1 MNALPRFPT
10 TRSLPISFRG
20 PVNDRSRAPQ
30 VRVNH
35 RIRVP
40 EVRVI
45 ADDGAQLGIMS
56 VSEALRMAQDKG
68 LDLVEVNPKAEP
80 PVCKVM
86 DYGKYKYEEK
96 KKANEARKKQVT
108 VETKEIKVRPKTDE
122 HDLDTKVKHIKRFLE
137 EGNKAKITVRFRGRE
152 VTHPE
157 KGREV
162 VDDILKALEGLIVVE
177 QHPQMEGKTMTVL
190 LAPKPAVAIA
200 NAAKK
205 AAPTVGP
212 TATPAASPA
221 AAPAAQA
228 AVPSAAPSGSSAPTT

>member
-1 MNALPRFPT
+1 MWERGRAPQPRGE
-10 TRSLPISFRG
+10 SAIAFRG
-20 PVNDRSRAPQ
+20 PIDNRNRVPQ

-45 ADDGAQLGIMS
+45 DDSGAQLGIMS
-56 VSEALRMAQDKG
+56 SSEALRLAQDRG

-86 DYGKYKYEEK
+86 DYGKFKYEEK
-96 KKANEARKKQVT
+96 KKANEQRKRQTT
-108 VETKEIKVRPKTDE
+108 VEIKEVKVRPKTDE
-122 HDLDTKVKHIKRFLE
+122 HDLDTKIKHIKRFLE

-162 VDDILKALEGLIVVE
+162 VDDIIKALEGLIVVE
-177 QHPQMEGKTMTVL
+177 QMPVMEGKAMTAL
-190 LAPKPAVAIA
+190 IAPKPGAF
-200 NAAKK
+200 KK
-205 AAPTVGP
+205 AAPAPG
-212 TATPAASPA
+212 TAPVA
-221 AAPAAQA
+221 
-228 AVPSAAPSGSSAPTT
+228 GEG

>member
-1 MNALPRFPT
+1 MRRGPLAVCAVRPDNPRPFHCPLWE
-10 TRSLPISFRG
+10 RGRAPQPRGESAIAFRG
-20 PVNDRSRAPQ
+20 PIDNRNRVPQ

-45 ADDGAQLGIMS
+45 DDSGAQLGIMS
-56 VSEALRMAQDKG
+56 SSEALRLAQDRG

-86 DYGKYKYEEK
+86 DYGKFKYEEK
-96 KKANEARKKQVT
+96 KKANEQRKRQTT
-108 VETKEIKVRPKTDE
+108 VEIKEVKVRPKTDE
-122 HDLDTKVKHIKRFLE
+122 HDLDTKIKHIKRFLE

-162 VDDILKALEGLIVVE
+162 VDDIIKALEGLIVVE
-177 QHPQMEGKTMTVL
+177 QMPVMEGKAMTAL
-190 LAPKPAVAIA
+190 IAPKPGAF
-200 NAAKK
+200 KK
-205 AAPTVGP
+205 
-212 TATPAASPA
+212 ATPAPGT
-221 AAPAAQA
+221 APVA
-228 AVPSAAPSGSSAPTT
+228 GEG